1 MSNPINP
8 HSVAKAL
15 AAALP
20 DSSVRDNYSKFAAL
34 LYYPVKVG
42 NRSPITVYEAVRGQ
56 FDGDCQVII
65 SFDERLT
72 AAKALKDKIAV
83 HAAKI
88 EAKVASDPGDAKK
101 TGWQMSCSQA
111 LAALEGVM
119 PVKKEVSSTQNLEE
133 MLKDPALK
141 AKLLA
146 LLLG

>member
-15 AAALP
+15 AAALQ

-42 NRSPITVYEAVRGQ
+42 NRSPITVYEAIRGQ

-65 SFDERLT
+65 AFDERLT
-72 AAKALKDKIAV
+72 AVKAVKDIVAV

-88 EAKVASDPGDAKK
+88 DARVACDPGDAKK
-101 TGWQMSCSQA
+101 TGWQMTCSQV
-111 LAALEGVM
+111 LAALEGV

>member
-15 AAALP
+15 AAALQ

-42 NRSPITVYEAVRGQ
+42 NRSPITVYEAIRGQ

-65 SFDERLT
+65 AFDERLT
-72 AAKALKDKIAV
+72 AVKAVKDIVAV

-119 PVKKEVSSTQNLEE
+119 PVKKEEPSTNLEE
-133 MLKDPALK
+133 MLKDPEVK

>member
-15 AAALP
+15 AALLP
-20 DSSVRDNYSKFAAL
+20 DSSVRDNCSKFAAL

-72 AAKALKDKIAV
+72 AAKTLKEKISV

-88 EAKVASDPGDAKK
+88 DAKVAADPGDAKK
-101 TGWQMSCSQA
+101 TGWQMSCSQV
-111 LAALEGVM
+111 LACLEGVT
-119 PVKKEVSSTQNLEE
+119 PVKKEESSTNLEE
-133 MLKDPALK
+133 MLKDPAVK

>member
-83 HAAKI
+83 HAVKI
-88 EAKVASDPGDAKK
+88 DAKVAADPGDAKK
-101 TGWQMSCSQA
+101 TGWQMSCSQV
-111 LAALEGVM
+111 LACLEGVT
-119 PVKKEVSSTQNLEE
+119 PVKKEESSTNLEE
-133 MLKDPALK
+133 MLKDPAVK